1 MEACTG
7 ACRVSARVAQR
18 VAATA
23 RGRCTVVRQT
33 LARAVLHAAL
43 SALALAAAS
52 PSPTAV
58 AATVALPVDNGSGP
72 PAASDV
78 ASDGFPAIVDRY
90 GAAVVTIRT
99 SAFDPQAGEPTFAI
113 LDPDDPLAAFFRR
126 GAPPRAQGPQPP
138 APDTSPR
145 AITGSGSG
153 FIVSPDGAILTSA
166 HVIGDATDATVRLA
180 NGREFRATVVAVDP
194 QSDVAVL
201 RIDGTRLPYVPIAE
215 ATRVRAGEP
224 VMTIGA
230 PDGAG
235 NTVTAGIVSATP
247 RRLPDGSAFPFLQ
260 TDIAVNPDNSGGP
273 VFDRAGN
280 VVGIAMQVYTGA
292 DRYASLTFAIPI
304 ALSAKLRA
312 QLEPPAQAARGSGAN
327 ALGLDVQDVG
337 AGLAAALGLPRA
349 SGALVDGVE
358 AGSPAAVAGV
368 RAGDVIV
375 QFGDRPVAGA
385 AELNDLAAT
394 FAPGEQAPMRL
405 IRNRAPVVLT
415 VAVNDDAGGN
425 AVGADGTSG
434 VAGASGGEDESG
446 AAGVGANGL
455 GVAGSRTAGAGA
467 AGAGAAGAAATNLRA
482 AGSGA
487 VGAAGAGT
495 GTVGSRVVGSNAA
508 DLGAGSSA
516 ARSSGTHSGAAGSG
530 AAGSG
535 AAGSGAAGSGAA
547 GSGVASSG
555 TTRSVAAGAGA
566 AGSSTTRPVAAGSG
580 AAGAG
585 SAGSS
590 TSRSVAAG
598 SRAAGAGAAS
608 SSTTRSAAAGVAGS
622 GAAGLGAA
630 GVGAAG
636 LGSAGSGATDAGAP
650 ALRAAGTAGE
660 DGDDVVPAATAT
672 RAAPVMHTAAAPV
685 GTATV
690 TRTAARPP
698 QHGDRLG
705 LTMHPLTDDE
715 RRSTGLPV
723 GMMVDAVRG
732 PAARAGIEPGDVVLE
747 LNDTLLESPADV
759 PALEANGGDVI
770 AVLIQRNHARRFVSV
785 RVR

>member
-1 MEACTG
+1 M
-7 ACRVSARVAQR
+7 
-18 VAATA
+18 
-23 RGRCTVVRQT
+23 VRQT

-43 SALALAAAS
+43 SALALAVAS

-58 AATVALPVDNGSGP
+58 AATVALPLDNGSGP

-99 SAFDPQAGEPTFAI
+99 SAFDPQTGEPTFAI

-304 ALSAKLRA
+304 ALGAKLRA
-312 QLEPPAQAARGSGAN
+312 QLQPPAQAARGSGAN

-394 FAPGEQAPMRL
+394 LAPGEQAPMRL

-415 VAVNDDAGGN
+415 VAVNDDAGAN

-446 AAGVGANGL
+446 AAGVGVNGL
-455 GVAGSRTAGAGA
+455 GMPGSRT

-487 VGAAGAGT
+487 VGAAGAGA

-535 AAGSGAAGSGAA
+535 
-547 GSGVASSG
+547 VASSG

-566 AGSSTTRPVAAGSG
+566 AGSSTTRSVPVGSG
-580 AAGAG
+580 AAGVG

-590 TSRSVAAG
+590 TSRSIAAG

-608 SSTTRSAAAGVAGS
+608 SSTTRSASAGVAGS
-622 GAAGLGAA
+622 GAAG
-630 GVGAAG
+630 VGAAG
-636 LGSAGSGATDAGAP
+636 RGSAGSGATDAGAP

-672 RAAPVMHTAAAPV
+672 RAAPAMHTAAAPV

>member
-1 MEACTG
+1 M
-7 ACRVSARVAQR
+7 
-18 VAATA
+18 
-23 RGRCTVVRQT
+23 VRQT
-33 LARAVLHAAL
+33 LARAVLRAAL
-43 SALALAAAS
+43 PALALAVAS
-52 PSPTAV
+52 PPPTGL
-58 AATVALPVDNGSGP
+58 AATLALPVDNGGGS

-99 SAFDPQAGEPTFAI
+99 SAFDPQTGEPTFAI

-201 RIDGTRLPYVPIAE
+201 RIDGARLPYVPIAE

-312 QLEPPAQAARGSGAN
+312 QLQPPAQAARGSGAN

-394 FAPGEQAPMRL
+394 LAPGEQAPMRL

-415 VAVNDDAGGN
+415 VAVNDDRGAN
-425 AVGADGTSG
+425 AVGADGVTG
-434 VAGASGGEDESG
+434 VAGASGDEDESG
-446 AAGVGANGL
+446 AASLGANGL
-455 GVAGSRTAGAGA
+455 GMAGSRTGGAGA
-467 AGAGAAGAAATNLRA
+467 AGAGTAGAAATHLHA

-487 VGAAGAGT
+487 VRATGAGPDT
-495 GTVGSRVVGSNAA
+495 AGSRVVRSNA
-508 DLGAGSSA
+508 DLGAGQSA
-516 ARSSGTHSGAAGSG
+516 ARSSVTRPGAAGSG
-530 AAGSG
+530 
-535 AAGSGAAGSGAA
+535 
-547 GSGVASSG
+547 
-555 TTRSVAAGAGA
+555 TTRA
-566 AGSSTTRPVAAGSG
+566 VAAGSG

-598 SRAAGAGAAS
+598 SRAAGASAAS
-608 SSTTRSAAAGVAGS
+608 SSATRSAAA
-622 GAAGLGAA
+622 GAA

-672 RAAPVMHTAAAPV
+672 RAAPAMQTAAAPV

-785 RVR
+785 RMR

>member
-1 MEACTG
+1 M
-7 ACRVSARVAQR
+7 
-18 VAATA
+18 
-23 RGRCTVVRQT
+23 VRQT
-33 LARAVLHAAL
+33 LARAVLRAAL
-43 SALALAAAS
+43 PALALAVAS
-52 PSPTAV
+52 PPPTGL
-58 AATVALPVDNGSGP
+58 AATLALPVDNGGGS

-99 SAFDPQAGEPTFAI
+99 SAFDPQTGEPTFAI

-201 RIDGTRLPYVPIAE
+201 RIDGARLPYVPIAE

-312 QLEPPAQAARGSGAN
+312 QLQPPAQAARGSGAN

-349 SGALVDGVE
+349 AGALVDGVE

-394 FAPGEQAPMRL
+394 LAPGEQAPMRL

-415 VAVNDDAGGN
+415 VAVNDDRGAN
-425 AVGADGTSG
+425 AVGADGVTG
-434 VAGASGGEDESG
+434 VAGGSGGEDESG
-446 AAGVGANGL
+446 ATGLGANGL
-455 GVAGSRTAGAGA
+455 GMAGSRTAGAGT
-467 AGAGAAGAAATNLRA
+467 AGAGTAGAAATHLHA

-487 VGAAGAGT
+487 VRATGAGPDT
-495 GTVGSRVVGSNAA
+495 AGSRVVRSNA
-508 DLGAGSSA
+508 DLGAGQSA
-516 ARSSGTHSGAAGSG
+516 ARSSVTRPGAAGS
-530 AAGSG
+530 AA
-535 AAGSGAAGSGAA
+535 
-547 GSGVASSG
+547 ASSG
-555 TTRSVAAGAGA
+555 TTRA
-566 AGSSTTRPVAAGSG
+566 VAAGSG

-598 SRAAGAGAAS
+598 SRAAGASAAS
-608 SSTTRSAAAGVAGS
+608 SSATRSAAA
-622 GAAGLGAA
+622 GAA

-650 ALRAAGTAGE
+650 ALRAAGTAGT
-660 DGDDVVPAATAT
+660 DGEDVVPAPTAA
-672 RAAPVMHTAAAPV
+672 RAAPAMQTAAAPV

-690 TRTAARPP
+690 TRTAVRPP

-785 RVR
+785 RMR

>member
-1 MEACTG
+1 MT
-7 ACRVSARVAQR
+7 
-18 VAATA
+18 
-23 RGRCTVVRQT
+23 
-33 LARAVLHAAL
+33 
-43 SALALAAAS
+43 ALALAAAS

-58 AATVALPVDNGSGP
+58 AATVALPVDNGGGRPTVSE
-72 PAASDV
+72 V

-99 SAFDPQAGEPTFAI
+99 SAFDPQTGEPTFAI

-201 RIDGTRLPYVPIAE
+201 RIDGARLPYVPIAE

-312 QLEPPAQAARGSGAN
+312 QLQPPAQAARGSGAN

-394 FAPGEQAPMRL
+394 LAPGEQAPMRL

-415 VAVNDDAGGN
+415 VAVNDDAGAN

-446 AAGVGANGL
+446 AAGSGANGL
-455 GVAGSRTAGAGA
+455 GMAGSRTG
-467 AGAGAAGAAATNLRA
+467 GAAAANLRT

-487 VGAAGAGT
+487 VRAAGAGS
-495 GTVGSRVVGSNAA
+495 GTAGSRVAGSNAA
-508 DLGAGSSA
+508 DLGAGPSA
-516 ARSSGTHSGAAGSG
+516 ARSSVTR
-530 AAGSG
+530 
-535 AAGSGAAGSGAA
+535 
-547 GSGVASSG
+547 SGVARSG
-555 TTRSVAAGAGA
+555 TTRSVAAGAGT
-566 AGSSTTRPVAAGSG
+566 AGSSTARPVPADSG

-585 SAGSS
+585 SVGSS
-590 TSRSVAAG
+590 TTRSVAAG

-608 SSTTRSAAAGVAGS
+608 SSTTRSATVGAAGS
-622 GAAGLGAA
+622 GAAGIGAA
-630 GVGAAG
+630 GIGAAGIGAAG

-650 ALRAAGTAGE
+650 ALRAAGTAGA

-672 RAAPVMHTAAAPV
+672 RAAPAMHTAAAPV

>member
-1 MEACTG
+1 M
-7 ACRVSARVAQR
+7 
-18 VAATA
+18 
-23 RGRCTVVRQT
+23 VRQT
-33 LARAVLHAAL
+33 LARAVLRAAL
-43 SALALAAAS
+43 TALALAAAS
-52 PSPTAV
+52 PLPTAV
-58 AATVALPVDNGSGP
+58 AATVALPLDNGGGLPTVSE
-72 PAASDV
+72 V
-78 ASDGFPAIVDRY
+78 ASDGFPAIVERY

-99 SAFDPQAGEPTFAI
+99 SAFDPQTGEPTFAI

-201 RIDGTRLPYVPIAE
+201 RIDGARLPYVPIAD

-304 ALSAKLRA
+304 ALGAKLRA
-312 QLEPPAQAARGSGAN
+312 QLQPPAQAARGSGAN

-394 FAPGEQAPMRL
+394 LAPGEQAPMRL

-415 VAVNDDAGGN
+415 VAVNDDAGAN
-425 AVGADGTSG
+425 AVGADGVTG

-446 AAGVGANGL
+446 ATGSGANGL
-455 GVAGSRTAGAGA
+455 GMAGSRTG
-467 AGAGAAGAAATNLRA
+467 GAAATNLRA

-487 VGAAGAGT
+487 VRAAGAGS
-495 GTVGSRVVGSNAA
+495 GTVGSRVAGSNAA
-508 DLGAGSSA
+508 DLGAGS
-516 ARSSGTHSGAAGSG
+516 GV
-530 AAGSG
+530 AGSG

-547 GSGVASSG
+547 GSGVARSG

-566 AGSSTTRPVAAGSG
+566 AGSSTARPVPADSG

-585 SAGSS
+585 SVGSS
-590 TSRSVAAG
+590 TTRSVAAG

-608 SSTTRSAAAGVAGS
+608 SRTTRSAAAGAAGS
-622 GAAGLGAA
+622 GAAGIGAAGVGAAGVGAAGVGAAGVGAAGVGAA

-672 RAAPVMHTAAAPV
+672 RAAPAMHTAAAPV

>member
-1 MEACTG
+1 M
-7 ACRVSARVAQR
+7 
-18 VAATA
+18 
-23 RGRCTVVRQT
+23 VRQT

-43 SALALAAAS
+43 SALALAVAS

-99 SAFDPQAGEPTFAI
+99 SAFDPQTGEPTFAI

-201 RIDGTRLPYVPIAE
+201 RIDGARLPYVPIAE

-235 NTVTAGIVSATP
+235 NTVTAGIVSAMP

-304 ALSAKLRA
+304 ALSAKLRD
-312 QLEPPAQAARGSGAN
+312 QLEPPSQAARGSGAN

-394 FAPGEQAPMRL
+394 LAPGEQAPMRL

-415 VAVNDDAGGN
+415 VAVNDDAGAN
-425 AVGADGTSG
+425 AVGADGVSG

-455 GVAGSRTAGAGA
+455 GVAGSRTAR
-467 AGAGAAGAAATNLRA
+467 AGAAGAAATNLRA

-487 VGAAGAGT
+487 VGAAGAGA

-516 ARSSGTHSGAAGSG
+516 ARSSGTH
-530 AAGSG
+530 
-535 AAGSGAAGSGAA
+535 SGAAGSGAA

-590 TSRSVAAG
+590 TSRSIAAG

-622 GAAGLGAA
+622 GAAGLGAAGIGAA

-672 RAAPVMHTAAAPV
+672 RAAPAMHTAAAPV

>member
-1 MEACTG
+1 M
-7 ACRVSARVAQR
+7 
-18 VAATA
+18 
-23 RGRCTVVRQT
+23 VRQT

-99 SAFDPQAGEPTFAI
+99 SAFDPQTGEPTFAI

-201 RIDGTRLPYVPIAE
+201 RIDGARLPYVPIAE

-312 QLEPPAQAARGSGAN
+312 QLQPPAQAARGSGAN

-358 AGSPAAVAGV
+358 AGSPAAAAGV

-394 FAPGEQAPMRL
+394 LAPGEQAPMRL

-415 VAVNDDAGGN
+415 IAVNDDAGAN
-425 AVGADGTSG
+425 AVGADGVTG

-455 GVAGSRTAGAGA
+455 GMAGSRT

-487 VGAAGAGT
+487 VGAAGAGA

-516 ARSSGTHSGAAGSG
+516 ARSSGTHSG

-566 AGSSTTRPVAAGSG
+566 AGSSTTRPVAAGSV

-590 TSRSVAAG
+590 TSRSIAAG

-630 GVGAAG
+630 GLGAAGIGAAGVGAAG

-650 ALRAAGTAGE
+650 ALRAAGTAGA

-672 RAAPVMHTAAAPV
+672 RAAPAMHTAAAPV

>member
-1 MEACTG
+1 M
-7 ACRVSARVAQR
+7 
-18 VAATA
+18 
-23 RGRCTVVRQT
+23 VRQT
-33 LARAVLHAAL
+33 LARAVLRAAL
-43 SALALAAAS
+43 PALALAVAS
-52 PSPTAV
+52 PPPTGL
-58 AATVALPVDNGSGP
+58 AATLALPVDNGGGS

-99 SAFDPQAGEPTFAI
+99 SAFDPQTGEPTFAI

-201 RIDGTRLPYVPIAE
+201 RIDGARLPYVPIAE

-312 QLEPPAQAARGSGAN
+312 QLQPPAQAARGSGAN

-337 AGLAAALGLPRA
+337 AGLAAALGLRRA

-394 FAPGEQAPMRL
+394 LAPGEQAPMRL

-415 VAVNDDAGGN
+415 VAVNDDRGAN
-425 AVGADGTSG
+425 AVGTDGMSG
-434 VAGASGGEDESG
+434 VAGASGDEDESG
-446 AAGVGANGL
+446 AASLGANGS
-455 GVAGSRTAGAGA
+455 GMAGSRTGGAGA
-467 AGAGAAGAAATNLRA
+467 AGAGTAGAAATHLHA

-487 VGAAGAGT
+487 VRATGAGPDT
-495 GTVGSRVVGSNAA
+495 AGSRVVRSNA
-508 DLGAGSSA
+508 DLGAGQSA
-516 ARSSGTHSGAAGSG
+516 ARSSVTRPGAAGSG
-530 AAGSG
+530 
-535 AAGSGAAGSGAA
+535 
-547 GSGVASSG
+547 
-555 TTRSVAAGAGA
+555 TTRA
-566 AGSSTTRPVAAGSG
+566 VAAGSG

-598 SRAAGAGAAS
+598 SRAAGASAAS
-608 SSTTRSAAAGVAGS
+608 SSATRSAAA
-622 GAAGLGAA
+622 GAA

-672 RAAPVMHTAAAPV
+672 RAAPAMQTAAAPV

-785 RVR
+785 RMR

>member
-1 MEACTG
+1 M
-7 ACRVSARVAQR
+7 
-18 VAATA
+18 
-23 RGRCTVVRQT
+23 VRQT
-33 LARAVLHAAL
+33 LARAVLRAAL
-43 SALALAAAS
+43 PALALAVAS
-52 PSPTAV
+52 PPPTGL
-58 AATVALPVDNGSGP
+58 AATLALPVDNGGGS

-99 SAFDPQAGEPTFAI
+99 SAFDPQTGEPTFAI

-126 GAPPRAQGPQPP
+126 GAPPRAHGPQPP

-201 RIDGTRLPYVPIAE
+201 RIDGARLPYVPIAE

-312 QLEPPAQAARGSGAN
+312 QLQPPAQAARGSGAN

-394 FAPGEQAPMRL
+394 LAPGEQAPMRL

-415 VAVNDDAGGN
+415 VAVNDDRGAN
-425 AVGADGTSG
+425 AVGADGVTG

-446 AAGVGANGL
+446 ATGLGANGL
-455 GVAGSRTAGAGA
+455 GMAGSRTAGAGT
-467 AGAGAAGAAATNLRA
+467 AGAGTAGAAATHLHA

-487 VGAAGAGT
+487 VRATGAGSDT
-495 GTVGSRVVGSNAA
+495 AGSRVVRSNA
-508 DLGAGSSA
+508 DLGAGQSA
-516 ARSSGTHSGAAGSG
+516 ARSSVTRPGAAGSG
-530 AAGSG
+530 
-535 AAGSGAAGSGAA
+535 
-547 GSGVASSG
+547 
-555 TTRSVAAGAGA
+555 TTRA
-566 AGSSTTRPVAAGSG
+566 VAAGSG

-598 SRAAGAGAAS
+598 SRAAGASAAS
-608 SSTTRSAAAGVAGS
+608 SSATRSAAA
-622 GAAGLGAA
+622 GAA

-672 RAAPVMHTAAAPV
+672 RAAPAMQTAAAPV

-785 RVR
+785 RMR

>member
-1 MEACTG
+1 MP
-7 ACRVSARVAQR
+7 
-18 VAATA
+18 

-33 LARAVLHAAL
+33 LARAVLRAAL
-43 SALALAAAS
+43 TALALAAAS
-52 PSPTAV
+52 PLPTAV
-58 AATVALPVDNGSGP
+58 AATVALPLDNGGGP
-72 PAASDV
+72 PTVSEV
-78 ASDGFPAIVDRY
+78 ASDGFPAIVERY

-99 SAFDPQAGEPTFAI
+99 SAFDPQTGEPTFAI

-201 RIDGTRLPYVPIAE
+201 RIDGARLPYVPIAE

-304 ALSAKLRA
+304 ALGAKLRA
-312 QLEPPAQAARGSGAN
+312 ELQPPAQAARGSGAN

-394 FAPGEQAPMRL
+394 LAPGEQAPMRL

-415 VAVNDDAGGN
+415 VAVNDDAGAN
-425 AVGADGTSG
+425 AVGADGVTG

-446 AAGVGANGL
+446 ATGSGANGL
-455 GVAGSRTAGAGA
+455 GMAGSRTGR
-467 AGAGAAGAAATNLRA
+467 AAATNLRA

-487 VGAAGAGT
+487 VSAAGAGA

-530 AAGSG
+530 
-535 AAGSGAAGSGAA
+535 
-547 GSGVASSG
+547 VASSG

-566 AGSSTTRPVAAGSG
+566 AGSSTTRSVPVGSG
-580 AAGAG
+580 AAGVG

-598 SRAAGAGAAS
+598 SRAAGPGAAS
-608 SSTTRSAAAGVAGS
+608 SSTTRSAAAG
-622 GAAGLGAA
+622 AAGL
-630 GVGAAG
+630 GAAG

-672 RAAPVMHTAAAPV
+672 RAAPAMHTAAAPV

>member
-1 MEACTG
+1 M
-7 ACRVSARVAQR
+7 
-18 VAATA
+18 
-23 RGRCTVVRQT
+23 VRQT

-43 SALALAAAS
+43 SALALAVAS

-99 SAFDPQAGEPTFAI
+99 SAFDPQTGEPTFAI

-201 RIDGTRLPYVPIAE
+201 RIDGARLPYVPIAE

-304 ALSAKLRA
+304 ALGAKLRA

-394 FAPGEQAPMRL
+394 LAPGEQAPMRL

-415 VAVNDDAGGN
+415 IAVNDDAGAN
-425 AVGADGTSG
+425 AVGADGVSG

-467 AGAGAAGAAATNLRA
+467 AGAGAAGAGAAGAAATNLRA

-487 VGAAGAGT
+487 VGAAGAGA

-516 ARSSGTHSGAAGSG
+516 ARSGAAGSG

-566 AGSSTTRPVAAGSG
+566 AGSSTTRPIAAGSG

-590 TSRSVAAG
+590 TSRSIAAG

-622 GAAGLGAA
+622 GAAGLGAAGIGAA

-672 RAAPVMHTAAAPV
+672 RAAPAMHTAAAPV

>member
-1 MEACTG
+1 M
-7 ACRVSARVAQR
+7 
-18 VAATA
+18 
-23 RGRCTVVRQT
+23 VRQT
-33 LARAVLHAAL
+33 LARAVLRAAL
-43 SALALAAAS
+43 SALALAVVS

-99 SAFDPQAGEPTFAI
+99 SAFDPQTGEPTFAI

-201 RIDGTRLPYVPIAE
+201 RIDGTRLPYVPIAD

-312 QLEPPAQAARGSGAN
+312 QLQPPAQAARGSGAN

-358 AGSPAAVAGV
+358 AGSPAAVSGV

-394 FAPGEQAPMRL
+394 LAPGEQAPMRL

-415 VAVNDDAGGN
+415 VAVNDDAGAN

-446 AAGVGANGL
+446 AAGVGVNGL
-455 GVAGSRTAGAGA
+455 GMPGSRT

-487 VGAAGAGT
+487 VGAANVGA

-516 ARSSGTHSGAAGSG
+516 ARSSGTH
-530 AAGSG
+530 
-535 AAGSGAAGSGAA
+535 SGAAGSGAA

-590 TSRSVAAG
+590 TSRSIAAG

-650 ALRAAGTAGE
+650 ALRAAGTADA

-672 RAAPVMHTAAAPV
+672 RAAPAMHTAAAPV

-747 LNDTLLESPADV
+747 LNETLLESPADV

>member
-1 MEACTG
+1 MP
-7 ACRVSARVAQR
+7 
-18 VAATA
+18 

-33 LARAVLHAAL
+33 LARAVLRAAL
-43 SALALAAAS
+43 TALALAAAS
-52 PSPTAV
+52 PLPTAV
-58 AATVALPVDNGSGP
+58 AATVALPLDNGGGP
-72 PAASDV
+72 PTVSEV
-78 ASDGFPAIVDRY
+78 ASDGFPAIVERY

-99 SAFDPQAGEPTFAI
+99 SAFDPQTGEPTFAI

-201 RIDGTRLPYVPIAE
+201 RIDGARLPYVPIAD

-312 QLEPPAQAARGSGAN
+312 QLQPPAQAARGSGAN

-394 FAPGEQAPMRL
+394 LAPGEQAPMRL

-415 VAVNDDAGGN
+415 VAVNDDAGAN
-425 AVGADGTSG
+425 AVGADGVTG

-446 AAGVGANGL
+446 ATGSGANGL
-455 GVAGSRTAGAGA
+455 GMAGSRTG
-467 AGAGAAGAAATNLRA
+467 GAAATNLRA

-487 VGAAGAGT
+487 VRAAGAGS
-495 GTVGSRVVGSNAA
+495 GTVGSRVAGSNAA
-508 DLGAGSSA
+508 DLGAGPSA
-516 ARSSGTHSGAAGSG
+516 ARSSVTR
-530 AAGSG
+530 
-535 AAGSGAAGSGAA
+535 SGAAGSGAA
-547 GSGVASSG
+547 GSGVARSG
-555 TTRSVAAGAGA
+555 TTRSVPAGAGA
-566 AGSSTTRPVAAGSG
+566 AGSSTARPVPADSG

-590 TSRSVAAG
+590 TARSVAAG
-598 SRAAGAGAAS
+598 SRAAGPGAAS
-608 SSTTRSAAAGVAGS
+608 SSTTRSAAA
-622 GAAGLGAA
+622 
-630 GVGAAG
+630 GAAG

-672 RAAPVMHTAAAPV
+672 RAAPTMHTAAAPV

>member
-33 LARAVLHAAL
+33 LARAVLRAAL
-43 SALALAAAS
+43 PALALAVAS
-52 PSPTAV
+52 PPPTGL
-58 AATVALPVDNGSGP
+58 AATLALPVDNGGGS

-99 SAFDPQAGEPTFAI
+99 SAFDPQTGEPTFAI

-126 GAPPRAQGPQPP
+126 GAPPRAHGPQPP

-201 RIDGTRLPYVPIAE
+201 RIDGARLPYVPIAE

-235 NTVTAGIVSATP
+235 NTATAGIVSATP

-312 QLEPPAQAARGSGAN
+312 QLQPPAQAARGSGAN

-394 FAPGEQAPMRL
+394 LAPGEQAPMRL

-415 VAVNDDAGGN
+415 VAVNDDRGAN
-425 AVGADGTSG
+425 AVGADGVTG
-434 VAGASGGEDESG
+434 VAGGSGGEDESG
-446 AAGVGANGL
+446 ATGLGANGL
-455 GVAGSRTAGAGA
+455 GMAGSRTGGARA
-467 AGAGAAGAAATNLRA
+467 AGAGTAGAAATHLHA

-487 VGAAGAGT
+487 VRATGAGPDT
-495 GTVGSRVVGSNAA
+495 AGSRVVRSNA
-508 DLGAGSSA
+508 DRGAGQSA
-516 ARSSGTHSGAAGSG
+516 ARSSVTRPGAAGS
-530 AAGSG
+530 AA
-535 AAGSGAAGSGAA
+535 
-547 GSGVASSG
+547 ASSG
-555 TTRSVAAGAGA
+555 TTR
-566 AGSSTTRPVAAGSG
+566 PVAGGSG

-598 SRAAGAGAAS
+598 SRAAGASAAS
-608 SSTTRSAAAGVAGS
+608 SSATRLAAA
-622 GAAGLGAA
+622 GAA

-672 RAAPVMHTAAAPV
+672 RAAPAMQTAAAPV

-785 RVR
+785 RMR

>member
-1 MEACTG
+1 M
-7 ACRVSARVAQR
+7 
-18 VAATA
+18 
-23 RGRCTVVRQT
+23 VRQT

-43 SALALAAAS
+43 SALALAVAS

-99 SAFDPQAGEPTFAI
+99 SAFDPQTGEPTFAI

-126 GAPPRAQGPQPP
+126 GAPPHAQGPQPP

-201 RIDGTRLPYVPIAE
+201 RIDGARLPYVPIAE

-292 DRYASLTFAIPI
+292 DRYASLTFATPI

-327 ALGLDVQDVG
+327 ALGLAVQDVG

-394 FAPGEQAPMRL
+394 LAPDEQAPMRL

-415 VAVNDDAGGN
+415 VAVNDDAGAN

-467 AGAGAAGAAATNLRA
+467 AGAAATNLRA

-487 VGAAGAGT
+487 VGAAGAGA

-535 AAGSGAAGSGAA
+535 AAGSG
-547 GSGVASSG
+547 VASSVM
-555 TTRSVAAGAGA
+555 TRSVAAGAGA

-590 TSRSVAAG
+590 TSRSIAAG
-598 SRAAGAGAAS
+598 SRAAGVSAAS

-650 ALRAAGTAGE
+650 ALRAAGTAGA

-672 RAAPVMHTAAAPV
+672 RAAPAMHTAAAPV

>member
-1 MEACTG
+1 M
-7 ACRVSARVAQR
+7 
-18 VAATA
+18 
-23 RGRCTVVRQT
+23 VRQT

-43 SALALAAAS
+43 SALALAVAS

-78 ASDGFPAIVDRY
+78 ASDGFPAIVERY

-99 SAFDPQAGEPTFAI
+99 SAFDPQTGEPTFAI

-166 HVIGDATDATVRLA
+166 HVIGDAADATVRLA

-201 RIDGTRLPYVPIAE
+201 RIDGARLPYVPIAE

-260 TDIAVNPDNSGGP
+260 TDIAVSPDNSGGP
-273 VFDRAGN
+273 VSIARATWS
-280 VVGIAMQVYTGA
+280 VSRCRSIRARIAT
-292 DRYASLTFAIPI
+292 RASRSRFRSR
-304 ALSAKLRA
+304 SARSCV
-312 QLEPPAQAARGSGAN
+312 PNCSRPRR
-327 ALGLDVQDVG
+327 
-337 AGLAAALGLPRA
+337 PRA

-358 AGSPAAVAGV
+358 AGSPAVVAGV

-394 FAPGEQAPMRL
+394 LAPGEQAPMRL

-415 VAVNDDAGGN
+415 VAVNDDAGAN
-425 AVGADGTSG
+425 AVGADGKSG

-446 AAGVGANGL
+446 AAGSGANGL
-455 GVAGSRTAGAGA
+455 GMAGSRTGGAV
-467 AGAGAAGAAATNLRA
+467 ATNLRT

-487 VGAAGAGT
+487 VRAAGAGS
-495 GTVGSRVVGSNAA
+495 GTAGSRVAGSSAA

-516 ARSSGTHSGAAGSG
+516 ARSSVTQ
-530 AAGSG
+530 
-535 AAGSGAAGSGAA
+535 SGAA
-547 GSGVASSG
+547 GSGVARSG

-566 AGSSTTRPVAAGSG
+566 VGSSTARPVPADSG

-585 SAGSS
+585 SVGSS
-590 TSRSVAAG
+590 TIRSVAAG

-608 SSTTRSAAAGVAGS
+608 SSTTRSATAGAAGS

-660 DGDDVVPAATAT
+660 DGDDVVSAATAT
-672 RAAPVMHTAAAPV
+672 RAAPAMHTAAAPV

>member
-1 MEACTG
+1 M
-7 ACRVSARVAQR
+7 
-18 VAATA
+18 
-23 RGRCTVVRQT
+23 VRQT

-43 SALALAAAS
+43 SALALAVAS

-99 SAFDPQAGEPTFAI
+99 SAFDPQTGEPTFAI

-312 QLEPPAQAARGSGAN
+312 QLQPPAQAARGSGAN

-349 SGALVDGVE
+349 SGALVDGVD

-394 FAPGEQAPMRL
+394 LAPGEQAPMRL

-415 VAVNDDAGGN
+415 VAVNDDAGAN
-425 AVGADGTSG
+425 AVGADGT
-434 VAGASGGEDESG
+434 SGGEDESG
-446 AAGVGANGL
+446 AAGSGANGL
-455 GVAGSRTAGAGA
+455 GMAGSRT

-487 VGAAGAGT
+487 VGAAGAGA

-508 DLGAGSSA
+508 DPGAGSSA
-516 ARSSGTHSGAAGSG
+516 ARSSGTHSGAAGSGAAGSGAAGSGAAGSG

-566 AGSSTTRPVAAGSG
+566 AGSSTTRPVAAGSV

-590 TSRSVAAG
+590 TSRSIAAG

-622 GAAGLGAA
+622 GAAGIGAAGIGAA

-650 ALRAAGTAGE
+650 ALRAAGTAGA

-672 RAAPVMHTAAAPV
+672 RAAPAMHTAAAPV

>member
-1 MEACTG
+1 M
-7 ACRVSARVAQR
+7 
-18 VAATA
+18 
-23 RGRCTVVRQT
+23 VRQT

-43 SALALAAAS
+43 SALALAVAS

-99 SAFDPQAGEPTFAI
+99 SAFDPQTGEPTFAI

-201 RIDGTRLPYVPIAE
+201 RIDGTRLPYVPIAD

-312 QLEPPAQAARGSGAN
+312 QLQPPAQAARGSGAN

-358 AGSPAAVAGV
+358 AGSPAAVSGV

-394 FAPGEQAPMRL
+394 LAPGEQAPMRL

-415 VAVNDDAGGN
+415 VAVNDDAGAN

-455 GVAGSRTAGAGA
+455 GGAGSRT

-487 VGAAGAGT
+487 VGAAGAGA

-508 DLGAGSSA
+508 DPGAGSSA
-516 ARSSGTHSGAAGSG
+516 ARSSGTH
-530 AAGSG
+530 
-535 AAGSGAAGSGAA
+535 SGAAGSGAA

-590 TSRSVAAG
+590 TSRSIAAG

-622 GAAGLGAA
+622 GAAGI
-630 GVGAAG
+630 GAAG

-650 ALRAAGTAGE
+650 ALRAAGTAGA

-672 RAAPVMHTAAAPV
+672 RAAPAMHTAAAPV

-747 LNDTLLESPADV
+747 LNETLLESPADV

>member
-1 MEACTG
+1 M
-7 ACRVSARVAQR
+7 
-18 VAATA
+18 
-23 RGRCTVVRQT
+23 VRQT
-33 LARAVLHAAL
+33 LARAVLRAAL
-43 SALALAAAS
+43 PALALAVAS
-52 PSPTAV
+52 PPPTGL
-58 AATVALPVDNGSGP
+58 AATLALPVDNGGGS

-99 SAFDPQAGEPTFAI
+99 SAFDPQTGEPTFAI

-126 GAPPRAQGPQPP
+126 GAPPRAHGPQPP

-201 RIDGTRLPYVPIAE
+201 RIDGARLPYVPIAE

-235 NTVTAGIVSATP
+235 NTATAGIVSATP

-312 QLEPPAQAARGSGAN
+312 QLQPPAQAARGSGAN

-394 FAPGEQAPMRL
+394 LAPGEQAPMRL

-415 VAVNDDAGGN
+415 VAVNDDRGAN
-425 AVGADGTSG
+425 AVGADGVTG
-434 VAGASGGEDESG
+434 VAGGSGGEDESG
-446 AAGVGANGL
+446 ATGLGANGL
-455 GVAGSRTAGAGA
+455 GMAGSRTGGARA
-467 AGAGAAGAAATNLRA
+467 AGAGTAGAAATHLHA

-487 VGAAGAGT
+487 VRATGAGPDT
-495 GTVGSRVVGSNAA
+495 AGSRVVRSNA
-508 DLGAGSSA
+508 DRGAGQSA
-516 ARSSGTHSGAAGSG
+516 ARSSVTRPGAAGS
-530 AAGSG
+530 AA
-535 AAGSGAAGSGAA
+535 
-547 GSGVASSG
+547 ASSG
-555 TTRSVAAGAGA
+555 TTR
-566 AGSSTTRPVAAGSG
+566 PVAGGSG

-598 SRAAGAGAAS
+598 SRAAGASAAS
-608 SSTTRSAAAGVAGS
+608 SSATRLAAA
-622 GAAGLGAA
+622 GAA

-672 RAAPVMHTAAAPV
+672 RAAPAMQTAAAPV

-785 RVR
+785 RMR

>member
-1 MEACTG
+1 M
-7 ACRVSARVAQR
+7 
-18 VAATA
+18 
-23 RGRCTVVRQT
+23 VRQT

-99 SAFDPQAGEPTFAI
+99 SAFDPQTGEPTFAI

-201 RIDGTRLPYVPIAE
+201 RIDGARLPYVPIAE

-312 QLEPPAQAARGSGAN
+312 QLQPPAQAARGSGAN

-358 AGSPAAVAGV
+358 AGSPAAAAGV
-368 RAGDVIV
+368 RAGEVIV

-394 FAPGEQAPMRL
+394 LAPGEQAPMRL

-415 VAVNDDAGGN
+415 IAVNDDAGAN
-425 AVGADGTSG
+425 AVGADGVTG

-455 GVAGSRTAGAGA
+455 GMAGSRT

-487 VGAAGAGT
+487 VGAAGAGA

-566 AGSSTTRPVAAGSG
+566 AGSSTTRPVAAGSV

-590 TSRSVAAG
+590 TSRSIAAG

-630 GVGAAG
+630 GLGAAGIGAAGIGAAGVGAAG

-650 ALRAAGTAGE
+650 ALRAAGTAGA

-672 RAAPVMHTAAAPV
+672 RAAPAMHTAAAPV

>member
-1 MEACTG
+1 M
-7 ACRVSARVAQR
+7 
-18 VAATA
+18 
-23 RGRCTVVRQT
+23 VRQT
-33 LARAVLHAAL
+33 LARAVLRAAL
-43 SALALAAAS
+43 TALALAAAS

-58 AATVALPVDNGSGP
+58 AATVALPLDNGGGP
-72 PAASDV
+72 PTVSEV
-78 ASDGFPAIVDRY
+78 ASDGFPAIVERY

-99 SAFDPQAGEPTFAI
+99 SAFDPQTGEPTFAI

-145 AITGSGSG
+145 AVTGSGSG

-201 RIDGTRLPYVPIAE
+201 RIDGARLPYVPIAE

-312 QLEPPAQAARGSGAN
+312 QLQPPAQAARGSGAN

-394 FAPGEQAPMRL
+394 LAPGEQAPMRL

-415 VAVNDDAGGN
+415 VAVSDDAGAN
-425 AVGADGTSG
+425 AVGADGVTG
-434 VAGASGGEDESG
+434 VAGASSGEDESG
-446 AAGVGANGL
+446 ATGSGANGL
-455 GVAGSRTAGAGA
+455 GMAGSRTG
-467 AGAGAAGAAATNLRA
+467 GAAATNLRA

-487 VGAAGAGT
+487 VRAVGAGS
-495 GTVGSRVVGSNAA
+495 GTAGSRVAGSNAA
-508 DLGAGSSA
+508 DPGAGSSA
-516 ARSSGTHSGAAGSG
+516 ARSSVTR
-530 AAGSG
+530 
-535 AAGSGAAGSGAA
+535 SGAA
-547 GSGVASSG
+547 GSGVARSS
-555 TTRSVAAGAGA
+555 TTRSVAAGAGV
-566 AGSSTTRPVAAGSG
+566 AGSSTARPVPADSG

-585 SAGSS
+585 SVGSS
-590 TSRSVAAG
+590 TTRSVAAG

-608 SSTTRSAAAGVAGS
+608 SSTTRSAIAGAAGS

-630 GVGAAG
+630 GLGAAGLGAAGLGAAG

-672 RAAPVMHTAAAPV
+672 RAAPAMHTAAAPV

>member
-1 MEACTG
+1 M
-7 ACRVSARVAQR
+7 
-18 VAATA
+18 
-23 RGRCTVVRQT
+23 VRQT

-43 SALALAAAS
+43 SALAVAS

-58 AATVALPVDNGSGP
+58 AATVALPLDNGSGP

-99 SAFDPQAGEPTFAI
+99 SAFDPQTGEPTFAI

-180 NGREFRATVVAVDP
+180 NGREFRATVVAADP

-201 RIDGTRLPYVPIAE
+201 RIDGARLPYVPIAE

-312 QLEPPAQAARGSGAN
+312 QLQPPAQAARGSGAN

-358 AGSPAAVAGV
+358 AGSPAAVSGV

-394 FAPGEQAPMRL
+394 LAPGEQAPMRL

-415 VAVNDDAGGN
+415 VAVNDDAGAN

-446 AAGVGANGL
+446 AAGVGVNGL
-455 GVAGSRTAGAGA
+455 GMPGSRT

-487 VGAAGAGT
+487 VGAANVGA

-516 ARSSGTHSGAAGSG
+516 ARSSGTH
-530 AAGSG
+530 
-535 AAGSGAAGSGAA
+535 SGAAGSGAA

-590 TSRSVAAG
+590 TSRSIAAG

-622 GAAGLGAA
+622 GAAGL
-630 GVGAAG
+630 GAAG

-672 RAAPVMHTAAAPV
+672 RAAPAMHTAAAPV

>member
-1 MEACTG
+1 M
-7 ACRVSARVAQR
+7 RVSRSALPRLP
-18 VAATA
+18 

-43 SALALAAAS
+43 SALALAVAS

-78 ASDGFPAIVDRY
+78 ASDGFPAIADRY

-99 SAFDPQAGEPTFAI
+99 SAFDPQTGEPTFAI

-201 RIDGTRLPYVPIAE
+201 RIDGARLPYVPIAE

-312 QLEPPAQAARGSGAN
+312 QLQPPAQAARGSGAN

-394 FAPGEQAPMRL
+394 LAPGEQAPMRL

-415 VAVNDDAGGN
+415 VAVNDDAGAN
-425 AVGADGTSG
+425 AVGADGVSG

-467 AGAGAAGAAATNLRA
+467 AGAAATSLRA
-482 AGSGA
+482 AGSGT
-487 VGAAGAGT
+487 VSAAGAGA

-516 ARSSGTHSGAAGSG
+516 ARSSGTHSGAAGSGAAGSG

-590 TSRSVAAG
+590 TSRSIAAG

-622 GAAGLGAA
+622 GAAGLGAAGIGAA

-672 RAAPVMHTAAAPV
+672 RAAPAMHTAAAPV

>member
-1 MEACTG
+1 M
-7 ACRVSARVAQR
+7 
-18 VAATA
+18 
-23 RGRCTVVRQT
+23 VRQT

-43 SALALAAAS
+43 SALALAVAS

-99 SAFDPQAGEPTFAI
+99 SAFDPQTGEPTFAI

-180 NGREFRATVVAVDP
+180 NGREFHATVVAVDP

-201 RIDGTRLPYVPIAE
+201 RIDGTRLPYVPIAD

-394 FAPGEQAPMRL
+394 LAPGEQAPMRL

-415 VAVNDDAGGN
+415 VAVNDDAGAN

-467 AGAGAAGAAATNLRA
+467 AGAAATSLRA
-482 AGSGA
+482 AGSGT
-487 VGAAGAGT
+487 VSAAGAGA

-535 AAGSGAAGSGAA
+535 AAGSG
-547 GSGVASSG
+547 VASSG
-555 TTRSVAAGAGA
+555 
-566 AGSSTTRPVAAGSG
+566 
-580 AAGAG
+580 
-585 SAGSS
+585 
-590 TSRSVAAG
+590 
-598 SRAAGAGAAS
+598 
-608 SSTTRSAAAGVAGS
+608 TTRSAAAGVAGS
-622 GAAGLGAA
+622 GAAGLGAAGIGAA

-672 RAAPVMHTAAAPV
+672 RAAPAMHTAAAPV

>member
-1 MEACTG
+1 MT
-7 ACRVSARVAQR
+7 
-18 VAATA
+18 
-23 RGRCTVVRQT
+23 
-33 LARAVLHAAL
+33 
-43 SALALAAAS
+43 ALALAAAS

-58 AATVALPVDNGSGP
+58 AATVALPLDNGGGP
-72 PAASDV
+72 PTVSEV
-78 ASDGFPAIVDRY
+78 ASDGFPAIVERY

-99 SAFDPQAGEPTFAI
+99 SAFDPQTGEPTFAI

-145 AITGSGSG
+145 AVTGSGSG

-201 RIDGTRLPYVPIAE
+201 RIDGARLPYVPIAE

-312 QLEPPAQAARGSGAN
+312 QLQPPAQAARGSGAN

-394 FAPGEQAPMRL
+394 LAPGEQAPMRL

-415 VAVNDDAGGN
+415 VAVSDDAGAN
-425 AVGADGTSG
+425 AVGADGVTG
-434 VAGASGGEDESG
+434 VAGASSGEDESG
-446 AAGVGANGL
+446 ATGSGANGL
-455 GVAGSRTAGAGA
+455 GMAGSRTG
-467 AGAGAAGAAATNLRA
+467 GAAATNLRA

-487 VGAAGAGT
+487 VRAVGAGS
-495 GTVGSRVVGSNAA
+495 GTAGSRVAGSNAA
-508 DLGAGSSA
+508 DPGAGSSA
-516 ARSSGTHSGAAGSG
+516 ARSSVTR
-530 AAGSG
+530 
-535 AAGSGAAGSGAA
+535 SGAA
-547 GSGVASSG
+547 GSGVARSS
-555 TTRSVAAGAGA
+555 TTRSVAAGAGV
-566 AGSSTTRPVAAGSG
+566 AGSSTARPVPADSG

-585 SAGSS
+585 SVGSS
-590 TSRSVAAG
+590 TTRSVAAG

-608 SSTTRSAAAGVAGS
+608 SSTTRSAIAGAAGS

-630 GVGAAG
+630 GLGAAGLGAAGLGAAG

-672 RAAPVMHTAAAPV
+672 RAAPAMHTAAAPV

>member
-1 MEACTG
+1 M
-7 ACRVSARVAQR
+7 
-18 VAATA
+18 
-23 RGRCTVVRQT
+23 VRQT
-33 LARAVLHAAL
+33 LARAVLRAAL
-43 SALALAAAS
+43 TALALAAAS

-58 AATVALPVDNGSGP
+58 AATVALPLDNGGGP
-72 PAASDV
+72 PTVSEV
-78 ASDGFPAIVDRY
+78 ASDGFPAIVERY

-99 SAFDPQAGEPTFAI
+99 SAFDPQTGEPTFAI

-201 RIDGTRLPYVPIAE
+201 RIDGARLPYVPIVE

-304 ALSAKLRA
+304 ALGAKLRA
-312 QLEPPAQAARGSGAN
+312 QLQPPAQAARGSGAN

-385 AELNDLAAT
+385 VELNDLAAT
-394 FAPGEQAPMRL
+394 LAPGEQAPMRL

-415 VAVNDDAGGN
+415 VAVNDDAGAN

-446 AAGVGANGL
+446 AAGSGANGL
-455 GVAGSRTAGAGA
+455 GMAGSRT
-467 AGAGAAGAAATNLRA
+467 AGAAATNLRA

-487 VGAAGAGT
+487 VRAAGAGS
-495 GTVGSRVVGSNAA
+495 GTVGSRVAGSSAA
-508 DLGAGSSA
+508 DLGAGPSA
-516 ARSSGTHSGAAGSG
+516 ARSSVTR
-530 AAGSG
+530 
-535 AAGSGAAGSGAA
+535 SGAA
-547 GSGVASSG
+547 GSGVARSG

-566 AGSSTTRPVAAGSG
+566 AGSSTARPVAADSG
-580 AAGAG
+580 TAGAG
-585 SAGSS
+585 SVGSS
-590 TSRSVAAG
+590 TTRSVAAG

-608 SSTTRSAAAGVAGS
+608 SSTTRSATA
-622 GAAGLGAA
+622 GAAGI
-630 GVGAAG
+630 GAAG

-672 RAAPVMHTAAAPV
+672 RAAPAMHTAAAPV
-685 GTATV
+685 GAATV

>member
-1 MEACTG
+1 M
-7 ACRVSARVAQR
+7 
-18 VAATA
+18 
-23 RGRCTVVRQT
+23 VRQT
-33 LARAVLHAAL
+33 LARAVLRAAL
-43 SALALAAAS
+43 PALALAVAS
-52 PSPTAV
+52 PPPTGL
-58 AATVALPVDNGSGP
+58 AATLALPVDNGGGS

-99 SAFDPQAGEPTFAI
+99 SAFDPQTGEPTFAI

-201 RIDGTRLPYVPIAE
+201 RIDGARLPYVPIAE

-312 QLEPPAQAARGSGAN
+312 QLQPPAQAARGSGAN

-385 AELNDLAAT
+385 AELNDLAT
-394 FAPGEQAPMRL
+394 TLAPGEQAPMRL

-415 VAVNDDAGGN
+415 VAVNDDRGAN
-425 AVGADGTSG
+425 AVGADGVTG
-434 VAGASGGEDESG
+434 VAAASGGEDESG
-446 AAGVGANGL
+446 ATGLGANGL
-455 GVAGSRTAGAGA
+455 GMAGSRTAGAGT
-467 AGAGAAGAAATNLRA
+467 AGAGTAGAGTAGAGTAGAAATHLHA

-487 VGAAGAGT
+487 VRATGAGPDT
-495 GTVGSRVVGSNAA
+495 AGSRVVRSNA
-508 DLGAGSSA
+508 DLGAGQSA
-516 ARSSGTHSGAAGSG
+516 ARSSVTRPGAAGS
-530 AAGSG
+530 AA
-535 AAGSGAAGSGAA
+535 
-547 GSGVASSG
+547 ASSG
-555 TTRSVAAGAGA
+555 TTRA
-566 AGSSTTRPVAAGSG
+566 VAAGSG

-598 SRAAGAGAAS
+598 LRAAGASAAS
-608 SSTTRSAAAGVAGS
+608 SSATRSAAAGAAGS
-622 GAAGLGAA
+622 GAAGVAAA

-672 RAAPVMHTAAAPV
+672 RAAPAMRTAAAPV

-785 RVR
+785 RMR

>member
-33 LARAVLHAAL
+33 LARAVLRAAL
-43 SALALAAAS
+43 PALALAVAS
-52 PSPTAV
+52 PPPTGL
-58 AATVALPVDNGSGP
+58 AATLALPVDNGGGS

-99 SAFDPQAGEPTFAI
+99 SAFDPQTGEPTFAI

-201 RIDGTRLPYVPIAE
+201 RIDGARLPYVPIAE

-312 QLEPPAQAARGSGAN
+312 QLQPPEQAARGSGAN

-337 AGLAAALGLPRA
+337 AGLAAALGLRRA

-385 AELNDLAAT
+385 AELNDLAT
-394 FAPGEQAPMRL
+394 TLAPGEQAPMRL

-415 VAVNDDAGGN
+415 VAVNDDRGAN
-425 AVGADGTSG
+425 AVGADGVTG
-434 VAGASGGEDESG
+434 VAGGSGGEDESG
-446 AAGVGANGL
+446 ATGLGANGL
-455 GVAGSRTAGAGA
+455 GMAGSRTAGAGT
-467 AGAGAAGAAATNLRA
+467 AGAGTAGAAATHLHA

-487 VGAAGAGT
+487 VRATGAGPDT
-495 GTVGSRVVGSNAA
+495 AGSRVVRSNA
-508 DLGAGSSA
+508 DLGAGQSA
-516 ARSSGTHSGAAGSG
+516 ARSSVTRPGAAGSG
-530 AAGSG
+530 
-535 AAGSGAAGSGAA
+535 
-547 GSGVASSG
+547 
-555 TTRSVAAGAGA
+555 TTRA
-566 AGSSTTRPVAAGSG
+566 VAAGSG

-598 SRAAGAGAAS
+598 SRAAGASAAS
-608 SSTTRSAAAGVAGS
+608 SSTTRSAAA
-622 GAAGLGAA
+622 GAA

-672 RAAPVMHTAAAPV
+672 RAAPAMQTAAAPV

-785 RVR
+785 RMR

>member
-1 MEACTG
+1 MKACTG

-43 SALALAAAS
+43 SALALAVAS

-99 SAFDPQAGEPTFAI
+99 SAFDPQTGEPTFAI

-201 RIDGTRLPYVPIAE
+201 RIDGTRLPYVPIAD

-312 QLEPPAQAARGSGAN
+312 QLQPPAQAARGSGAN

-358 AGSPAAVAGV
+358 AGSPAAVSGV

-394 FAPGEQAPMRL
+394 LAPGEQAPMRL

-415 VAVNDDAGGN
+415 VAVNDDAGAN

-455 GVAGSRTAGAGA
+455 GGAGSRT

-487 VGAAGAGT
+487 VGAAGAGA

-508 DLGAGSSA
+508 DPGAGSSA
-516 ARSSGTHSGAAGSG
+516 ARSSGTH
-530 AAGSG
+530 
-535 AAGSGAAGSGAA
+535 SGAAGSGAA

-590 TSRSVAAG
+590 TSRSIAAG

-622 GAAGLGAA
+622 GAAGI
-630 GVGAAG
+630 GAAG

-650 ALRAAGTAGE
+650 ALRAAGTAGA

-672 RAAPVMHTAAAPV
+672 RAAPAMHTAAAPV

-747 LNDTLLESPADV
+747 LNETLLESPADV

>member
-1 MEACTG
+1 M
-7 ACRVSARVAQR
+7 
-18 VAATA
+18 
-23 RGRCTVVRQT
+23 VRQT
-33 LARAVLHAAL
+33 LVRAVLRAAL
-43 SALALAAAS
+43 TALALAAAS
-52 PSPTAV
+52 PLPTAV
-58 AATVALPVDNGSGP
+58 AATVALPLDNGGGP
-72 PAASDV
+72 PTVSEV
-78 ASDGFPAIVDRY
+78 ASDGFPSIVERY

-99 SAFDPQAGEPTFAI
+99 SAFDPQTGEPTFAI

-201 RIDGTRLPYVPIAE
+201 RIDGARLPYVPIAE

-304 ALSAKLRA
+304 ALGAKLRA
-312 QLEPPAQAARGSGAN
+312 QLQPPAQPARGSGAN

-358 AGSPAAVAGV
+358 AGSSAAVAGV

-394 FAPGEQAPMRL
+394 LAPGEQAPMRL

-415 VAVNDDAGGN
+415 VAVNDDAGAN
-425 AVGADGTSG
+425 AVDVDGTSG
-434 VAGASGGEDESG
+434 VAGASGGEYESG
-446 AAGVGANGL
+446 AAGSGANGL
-455 GVAGSRTAGAGA
+455 GMAGLRTG
-467 AGAGAAGAAATNLRA
+467 GAAATNLRA

-487 VGAAGAGT
+487 ARAAGAGSGT
-495 GTVGSRVVGSNAA
+495 GGSRVAGSSAA

-516 ARSSGTHSGAAGSG
+516 ARSSVTHSGAAGSG

-535 AAGSGAAGSGAA
+535 
-547 GSGVASSG
+547 VARSG

-566 AGSSTTRPVAAGSG
+566 AGSSTARPVAADSG

-585 SAGSS
+585 SVGSS
-590 TSRSVAAG
+590 TTRSVAAG

-608 SSTTRSAAAGVAGS
+608 SSTTRSATAGAAGS
-622 GAAGLGAA
+622 GAAGI
-630 GVGAAG
+630 GAAG

-672 RAAPVMHTAAAPV
+672 RAAPAMHTAAAPV

>member
-1 MEACTG
+1 M
-7 ACRVSARVAQR
+7 
-18 VAATA
+18 
-23 RGRCTVVRQT
+23 VRQT

-43 SALALAAAS
+43 SALALAVAS

-99 SAFDPQAGEPTFAI
+99 SAFDPQTGEPTFAI

-201 RIDGTRLPYVPIAE
+201 RIDGARLPYVPIAE

-312 QLEPPAQAARGSGAN
+312 QLQPPAQAARGSGAN

-358 AGSPAAVAGV
+358 AGSPAAVSGV

-394 FAPGEQAPMRL
+394 LAPGEQAPMRL

-415 VAVNDDAGGN
+415 VAVNDDAGAN

-455 GVAGSRTAGAGA
+455 GVAGSRT

-535 AAGSGAAGSGAA
+535 AAGSG
-547 GSGVASSG
+547 VASSG

-590 TSRSVAAG
+590 TSRSIAAG

-608 SSTTRSAAAGVAGS
+608 SSTTRSAAAGAAGL
-622 GAAGLGAA
+622 GAAGIGAA

-650 ALRAAGTAGE
+650 ALRAAGTAGA

-672 RAAPVMHTAAAPV
+672 RAAPAMHTAAAPV

-723 GMMVDAVRG
+723 GMMVGAVRG

>member
-1 MEACTG
+1 M
-7 ACRVSARVAQR
+7 
-18 VAATA
+18 
-23 RGRCTVVRQT
+23 VRQT
-33 LARAVLHAAL
+33 LARAVLRAAL
-43 SALALAAAS
+43 TALALAAAS

-58 AATVALPVDNGSGP
+58 AATVALPVDNGGGSP
-72 PAASDV
+72 TVSEV
-78 ASDGFPAIVDRY
+78 ASDGFPAIVERY

-99 SAFDPQAGEPTFAI
+99 SAFDPQTGEPTFAI

-201 RIDGTRLPYVPIAE
+201 RIDGARLPYVPIAD

-312 QLEPPAQAARGSGAN
+312 QLQPPAQAARGSGAN

-394 FAPGEQAPMRL
+394 LAPGEQAPMRL

-415 VAVNDDAGGN
+415 VAVNDDAGANAN

-446 AAGVGANGL
+446 AAGSGANGL
-455 GVAGSRTAGAGA
+455 GMAGSRTGGAV
-467 AGAGAAGAAATNLRA
+467 ATNLRT

-487 VGAAGAGT
+487 VRAAGAGS
-495 GTVGSRVVGSNAA
+495 GTVGSRVAGSSAA
-508 DLGAGSSA
+508 DLGAGPSA
-516 ARSSGTHSGAAGSG
+516 ARSSVTR
-530 AAGSG
+530 
-535 AAGSGAAGSGAA
+535 SGAA
-547 GSGVASSG
+547 GSGVARSG
-555 TTRSVAAGAGA
+555 TTRSVAAGAGT
-566 AGSSTTRPVAAGSG
+566 AGSSTARPVPADSG

-585 SAGSS
+585 SVGSS
-590 TSRSVAAG
+590 TTRSVAAG

-608 SSTTRSAAAGVAGS
+608 SNTTRSAPAGAAGIGAAGV
-622 GAAGLGAA
+622 GAA

-660 DGDDVVPAATAT
+660 DGDGVVPAATAT
-672 RAAPVMHTAAAPV
+672 RAAPAMHTAAAPV

>member
-43 SALALAAAS
+43 SALALAVVS

-58 AATVALPVDNGSGP
+58 AATVALPVDNGGGP
-72 PAASDV
+72 PTVSEV
-78 ASDGFPAIVDRY
+78 ASDGFPAIVERY

-99 SAFDPQAGEPTFAI
+99 SAFDPQTGEPTFAI

-201 RIDGTRLPYVPIAE
+201 RIDGARLPYVPIAE

-304 ALSAKLRA
+304 ALGAKLRA
-312 QLEPPAQAARGSGAN
+312 QLQPPAQAARGSGAN

-385 AELNDLAAT
+385 AELNDVAAT
-394 FAPGEQAPMRL
+394 LAPGEQAPMRL

-415 VAVNDDAGGN
+415 VAVNDDAGAN
-425 AVGADGTSG
+425 AVGADGVSG

-467 AGAGAAGAAATNLRA
+467 AGAPATNLRA

-487 VGAAGAGT
+487 VGAAGAGA

-508 DLGAGSSA
+508 DLGAGSSV

-535 AAGSGAAGSGAA
+535 
-547 GSGVASSG
+547 VASSV

-580 AAGAG
+580 AAEAG

-590 TSRSVAAG
+590 TSRSIAAG

-622 GAAGLGAA
+622 GAAGLGAAGIGAA

-672 RAAPVMHTAAAPV
+672 RAAPAMHTAAAPV

>member
-1 MEACTG
+1 M
-7 ACRVSARVAQR
+7 
-18 VAATA
+18 
-23 RGRCTVVRQT
+23 VRQT
-33 LARAVLHAAL
+33 LARAVLRAAL
-43 SALALAAAS
+43 PALALAVAS
-52 PSPTAV
+52 PPPTGL
-58 AATVALPVDNGSGP
+58 AATLALPVDNGGGS

-99 SAFDPQAGEPTFAI
+99 SAFDPQTGEPTFAI

-201 RIDGTRLPYVPIAE
+201 RIDGARLPYVPIAE

-312 QLEPPAQAARGSGAN
+312 QLQPPAQAARGSGAN

-394 FAPGEQAPMRL
+394 LAPGEQAPMRL

-415 VAVNDDAGGN
+415 VAVNDDRGAN
-425 AVGADGTSG
+425 AVGADGVTG
-434 VAGASGGEDESG
+434 VAGAGGGEDESG
-446 AAGVGANGL
+446 ATGLGANGL
-455 GVAGSRTAGAGA
+455 GMAGSRTGGAGAAGAGP
-467 AGAGAAGAAATNLRA
+467 AGAGAAGAATAGAAATHLHA

-487 VGAAGAGT
+487 VRATGAGAGT
-495 GTVGSRVVGSNAA
+495 AGSRVVGSNA
-508 DLGAGSSA
+508 DRGAGQSA
-516 ARSSGTHSGAAGSG
+516 ARSSVTRPGAAGS
-530 AAGSG
+530 AA
-535 AAGSGAAGSGAA
+535 
-547 GSGVASSG
+547 ASSG
-555 TTRSVAAGAGA
+555 
-566 AGSSTTRPVAAGSG
+566 TTRPVAAGSG

-585 SAGSS
+585 SARSS

-598 SRAAGAGAAS
+598 SRAAGASAAS
-608 SSTTRSAAAGVAGS
+608 SSATRSAAA
-622 GAAGLGAA
+622 GAA

-672 RAAPVMHTAAAPV
+672 RAAPAMRTAAAPV

-785 RVR
+785 RMR

>member
-1 MEACTG
+1 M
-7 ACRVSARVAQR
+7 
-18 VAATA
+18 
-23 RGRCTVVRQT
+23 VRQT
-33 LARAVLHAAL
+33 LARAVLRAAL
-43 SALALAAAS
+43 TALALAAAS

-58 AATVALPVDNGSGP
+58 AATVALPVDNGGGSP
-72 PAASDV
+72 TVSEV

-99 SAFDPQAGEPTFAI
+99 SAFDPQTGEPTFAI

-201 RIDGTRLPYVPIAE
+201 RIDGTRLPYVPLAE

-312 QLEPPAQAARGSGAN
+312 QLQPPAQAARGSGAN

-394 FAPGEQAPMRL
+394 LAPGEQAPMRL

-415 VAVNDDAGGN
+415 VAVNDDAGAN

-446 AAGVGANGL
+446 AAGSGANGL
-455 GVAGSRTAGAGA
+455 GMAGSRTG
-467 AGAGAAGAAATNLRA
+467 GAAATNLRA

-487 VGAAGAGT
+487 VRAAGAGS
-495 GTVGSRVVGSNAA
+495 GTAGSRVAGSNAA
-508 DLGAGSSA
+508 DLGAGRSA
-516 ARSSGTHSGAAGSG
+516 ARSSVTHSGAAGSG

-535 AAGSGAAGSGAA
+535 
-547 GSGVASSG
+547 VARSS
-555 TTRSVAAGAGA
+555 TTRSVAAGAGV
-566 AGSSTTRPVAAGSG
+566 AGSSTARPVPADSG

-585 SAGSS
+585 SVGSS
-590 TSRSVAAG
+590 TTRSVAAG

-608 SSTTRSAAAGVAGS
+608 SSTTRSATAGAAGS

-630 GVGAAG
+630 GLGAAG

-672 RAAPVMHTAAAPV
+672 RAAPAMHTAAAPV

>member
-1 MEACTG
+1 M
-7 ACRVSARVAQR
+7 
-18 VAATA
+18 
-23 RGRCTVVRQT
+23 VRQT
-33 LARAVLHAAL
+33 LARAVLRAAL
-43 SALALAAAS
+43 PALALAVAL
-52 PSPTAV
+52 PPPTGL
-58 AATVALPVDNGSGP
+58 AATLALPVDNGGSS

-99 SAFDPQAGEPTFAI
+99 SAFDPQTGEPTFAI

-126 GAPPRAQGPQPP
+126 GAPPRAHGPQPP

-201 RIDGTRLPYVPIAE
+201 RIDGARLPYVPIAE

-312 QLEPPAQAARGSGAN
+312 QLQPPAQAARGSGAN

-394 FAPGEQAPMRL
+394 LAPGEQAPMRL

-415 VAVNDDAGGN
+415 VAVNDDRGAN
-425 AVGADGTSG
+425 AVGTDGVTG
-434 VAGASGGEDESG
+434 VAGGSGGEDESG
-446 AAGVGANGL
+446 ATGLGANGL
-455 GVAGSRTAGAGA
+455 GMAGSRTGGAGA
-467 AGAGAAGAAATNLRA
+467 AGAGTAGAAATHLHA

-487 VGAAGAGT
+487 VRATGAGPDT
-495 GTVGSRVVGSNAA
+495 AGSRVVGSNAA

-516 ARSSGTHSGAAGSG
+516 ARSSGTH
-530 AAGSG
+530 
-535 AAGSGAAGSGAA
+535 SGAA

-590 TSRSVAAG
+590 TSRSIAAG

-622 GAAGLGAA
+622 GAAGSGAAGIGAA

-672 RAAPVMHTAAAPV
+672 RAAPAMQTAAAPV

>member
-1 MEACTG
+1 MP
-7 ACRVSARVAQR
+7 
-18 VAATA
+18 

-33 LARAVLHAAL
+33 LARAVLRAAL
-43 SALALAAAS
+43 TALALAAAS

-58 AATVALPVDNGSGP
+58 AATVALPVDNGGGSP
-72 PAASDV
+72 TVSEV
-78 ASDGFPAIVDRY
+78 ASDGFPAIVERY

-99 SAFDPQAGEPTFAI
+99 SAFDPQTGEPTFAI

-201 RIDGTRLPYVPIAE
+201 RIDGARLPYVPIAD

-304 ALSAKLRA
+304 ALSAKLRT
-312 QLEPPAQAARGSGAN
+312 QLQPPAQAARGSGAN
-327 ALGLDVQDVG
+327 ALGLDAQDVG

-368 RAGDVIV
+368 RAGDIIV

-394 FAPGEQAPMRL
+394 LAPGEQAPMRL

-415 VAVNDDAGGN
+415 VAVNDDAGAN
-425 AVGADGTSG
+425 AVGADGVTG
-434 VAGASGGEDESG
+434 VAGASSGEDESG
-446 AAGVGANGL
+446 ATGSGANGL
-455 GVAGSRTAGAGA
+455 GMDGSRTG
-467 AGAGAAGAAATNLRA
+467 GAAATNLRA

-487 VGAAGAGT
+487 VRAAGAGS
-495 GTVGSRVVGSNAA
+495 GTVGSRVAGSIAD
-508 DLGAGSSA
+508 DLGAGPSA
-516 ARSSGTHSGAAGSG
+516 ARSSVTHSGAAGSG

-547 GSGVASSG
+547 GSGAAGSGVARSG

-566 AGSSTTRPVAAGSG
+566 VGSSTARPVPADSG

-585 SAGSS
+585 SVGSS
-590 TSRSVAAG
+590 TTRSVAAG

-608 SSTTRSAAAGVAGS
+608 SSTTRSATAGAAGS
-622 GAAGLGAA
+622 GAAGIGAA

-650 ALRAAGTAGE
+650 ALRAAGTAGA
-660 DGDDVVPAATAT
+660 DGDDVVPAAAAT
-672 RAAPVMHTAAAPV
+672 RAAPAMHTAAAPV